1 MQPIRLHFLFY
12 ARVRNGF
19 FRQLVAP
26 VVVKII
32 GVTFDLDKRRF
43 VFFQFKS
50 QSVPQI
56 YILTS
61 AFA

>member
-32 GVTFDLDKRRF
+32 GMTFDLDKRRF

-56 YILTS
+56 YIFDV